1 MLKLRA
7 SVQKMLCVYVQDLG
21 LAQTLRNGSFFL
33 YTNIWQDG
41 MWDILLGVDC
51 PIPCRAS
58 ASQAPP
64 LNASSSLAGHYEN
77 ESTFAN
83 PKTAPWV
90 LYQLPEGLF
99 QILNYV
105 SCLST
110 PSYPQTKSKFLS
122 PMPKVLLIWLP
133 ASSLTGQMHT
143 VSPPSPL
150 PAAQPGRADD

>member
-1 MLKLRA
+1 MCKTWAWLRH
-7 SVQKMLCVYVQDLG
+7 LETG
-21 LAQTLRNGSFFL
+21 LFSSTRTSGRMACGTSFLVWTVL
-33 YTNIWQDG
+33 YLAG
-41 MWDILLGVDC
+41 R
-51 PIPCRAS
+51 P

-150 PAAQPGRADD
+150 PAAQSGRADD